1 MMTLNALSSDAM
13 CLSGGGLGPFLSFLC
28 PSFSHS
34 SREMHFFPIGTST
47 LYQPS
52 FSMWVLLVLTDK
64 VRLLVECILTI
75 SISCAASHW
84 CWGLLVQCRAA

>member
-1 MMTLNALSSDAM
+1 MHCPLTLCASVEVDWVLFFHFFALVSLIPPEK
-13 CLSGGGLGPFLSFLC
+13 CI
-28 PSFSHS
+28 
-34 SREMHFFPIGTST
+34 FFPIGTST

-84 CWGLLVQCRAA
+84 CWVLLVQCRAA